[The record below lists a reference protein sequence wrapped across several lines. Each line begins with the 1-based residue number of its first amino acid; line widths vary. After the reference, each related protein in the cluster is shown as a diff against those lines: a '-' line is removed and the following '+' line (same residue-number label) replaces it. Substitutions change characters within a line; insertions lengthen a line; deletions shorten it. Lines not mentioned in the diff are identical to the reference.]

1 MGVLFMFE
9 WIFVGLILLTIL
21 VGGSYLYYLAHLIV
35 TITKCPD
42 CGRIMQK
49 VMYLET
55 EDNEQKHIV
64 YECRFCQAK
73 RIRPVYRGKRFT
85 MYP

>member
-1 MGVLFMFE
+1 MLE
-9 WIFVGLILLTIL
+9 WLIAAFCLLTIIL
-21 VGGSYLYYLAHLIV
+21 GGTYLYYLAHLML

-49 VMYLET
+49 VLYT
-55 EDNEQKHIV
+55 EWEDSEERQIV

-73 RIRPVYRGKRFT
+73 RIRPLYRGKRFT

>member
-1 MGVLFMFE
+1 MAH
-9 WIFVGLILLTIL
+9 WIMSGFLL
-21 VGGSYLYYLAHLIV
+21 LAVIMAFIYAYDLLHMML

-49 VMYLET
+49 VLYT
-55 EDNEQKHIV
+55 EWADDGRESVV

-73 RIRPVYRGKRFT
+73 RIRKGGPFGKGRRHT
-85 MYP
+85 LYP